1 MDPHR
6 DQPDDAG
13 TDQRRGSLTSLRPG
27 STGKSNRDRDGHVGS
42 EGKREPANQPGNQPV
57 RSSSRRARP
66 DREDNGPE
74 GHPNC
79 AVPGQSRQANRRHDQ
94 EGRHDACADRCDTPP
109 CPRQCVQPEDDQQV
123 LQQPKR
129 ALCLQRVSEH
139 PVPAGEHV
147 ERTRAV
153 QVQEV
158 DVGHL
163 PLLNELGED
172 EHEALFQ

>member
-6 DQPDDAG
+6 DEPDDAG
-13 TDQRRGSLTSLRPG
+13 PDKRHRSLTSLCPG
-27 STGKSNRDRDGHVGS
+27 STNKSNRDRNGHIGS
-42 EGKREPANQPGNQPV
+42 EGKREPAYQPGNQPV
-57 RSSSRRARP
+57 RSRSRRARP
-66 DREDNGPE
+66 DGKDNGPE
-74 GHPNC
+74 GHPNG
-79 AVPGQSRQANRRHDQ
+79 AVPGQGREANRRHDQ
-94 EGRHDACADRCDTPP
+94 ESRHDACANRCDTPP
-109 CPRQCVQPEDDQQV
+109 CPRQRVQPKDDQQV

-129 ALCLQRVSEH
+129 ALCFQRVSEH

-147 ERTRAV
+147 EGTRAV

-163 PLLNELGED
+163 ALLNELGED